1 MSAHHSPAI
10 SLQALGLHTWLGT
23 EAHNTCL
30 MNVDDPSSATLSK
43 HPEHPLEHQEEGIS
57 PLFSTI
63 TSVVTGCDKD
73 PGGLEAKRSVPAI

>member
-1 MSAHHSPAI
+1 
-10 SLQALGLHTWLGT
+10 
-23 EAHNTCL
+23 